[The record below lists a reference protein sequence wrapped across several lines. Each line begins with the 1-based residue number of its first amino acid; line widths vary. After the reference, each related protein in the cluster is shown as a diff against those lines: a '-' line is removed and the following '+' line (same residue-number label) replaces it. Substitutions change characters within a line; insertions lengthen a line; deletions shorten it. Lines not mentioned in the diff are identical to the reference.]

1 MGKMIFYKE
10 WLKTKGFIWGA
21 LGALAL
27 MVFYC
32 LLSIIK
38 TAQLN
43 GVETLW
49 ILVIQRDYVMVETL
63 KFFPVALGALLA
75 VVQYLPEISRKRL
88 KLTLHLPYPQKK
100 TVLAMYGYGLIVL
113 CAFFVI
119 MSLII
124 FVAMRAY
131 VAPELVSRVFA
142 TVAVWY
148 LAGFAAYLWGA
159 AICVE
164 PTWKMRSVLI
174 LLLAALLLLLF
185 ISSTP
190 EAYNRILVGLLIYV
204 LCGQL
209 LIFHSIS
216 RFKEGLQD

>member
-1 MGKMIFYKE
+1 MGKMILYKE
-10 WLKTKGFIWGA
+10 WLKTRGFIWGA

-27 MVFYC
+27 LVFYC
-32 LLSIIK
+32 LLSIVK
-38 TAQLN
+38 TAQIN
-43 GVETLW
+43 GTDTLW
-49 ILVIQRDYVMVETL
+49 VLILDREYTMVETL
-63 KFFPVALGALLA
+63 KYFPVALGALLA

-100 TVLAMYGYGLIVL
+100 TVFTMYGYGLLIL
-113 CAFFVI
+113 LAFFAL

-124 FVAMRAY
+124 FFALRHYLA
-131 VAPELVSRVFA
+131 AELVTRVFA

-159 AICVE
+159 AICIE
-164 PTWKMRSVLI
+164 PTWKMRAVLI
-174 LLLAALLLLLF
+174 ALLAALILLLF
-185 ISSTP
+185 ISATP
-190 EAYNRILVGLLIYV
+190 EAYNRILAGLFIYI

-209 LIFHSIS
+209 LVFHSIM

>member
-1 MGKMIFYKE
+1 MGKMILYKE
-10 WLKTKGFIWGA
+10 WLKTKGFIFGA

-27 MVFYC
+27 LVFYC
-32 LLSIIK
+32 LLSIVK

-43 GVETLW
+43 GTDTLW
-49 ILVIQRDYVMVETL
+49 VLILERDYVMVETL
-63 KFFPVALGALLA
+63 KYFPVALGALLA

-100 TVLAMYGYGLIVL
+100 TVVAMYGYGLLVL
-113 CAFFVI
+113 VAFFAL

-124 FVAMRAY
+124 LAVMRHY
-131 VAPELVSRVFA
+131 VAAELVSRVFA
-142 TVAVWY
+142 TVAVWFI
-148 LAGFAAYLWGA
+148 AGFAAYLWGA
-159 AICVE
+159 AICIE
-164 PTWKMRSVLI
+164 PTWKMRAVLI
-174 LLLAALLLLLF
+174 VLAAALFLLLF

-190 EAYNRILVGLLIYV
+190 EAYNRILLGLFIYV

-209 LIFHSIS
+209 LIFHSII

>member
-1 MGKMIFYKE
+1 MGKMILYKE
-10 WLKTKGFIWGA
+10 WLKTKGFIFGA

-27 MVFYC
+27 LVFYC
-32 LLSIIK
+32 LLSIVK

-43 GVETLW
+43 GTDTLW
-49 ILVIQRDYVMVETL
+49 VLILERDYVMVETL
-63 KFFPVALGALLA
+63 KYFPVALGALLA

-100 TVLAMYGYGLIVL
+100 TVVAMYGYGLLVL
-113 CAFFVI
+113 VAFFAL

-124 FVAMRAY
+124 LAVMRHY
-131 VAPELVSRVFA
+131 VAAELVSRVFA
-142 TVAVWY
+142 TVAVWFI
-148 LAGFAAYLWGA
+148 AGFAAYLWGA
-159 AICVE
+159 AICIE
-164 PTWKMRSVLI
+164 PTWKMRAVLI
-174 LLLAALLLLLF
+174 VLAAALFLLLF

-190 EAYNRILVGLLIYV
+190 EAYNRILPGLFIYV

-209 LIFHSIS
+209 LIFHSII